1 MTATDLLIT
10 KQEFDTIS
18 EYIFV
23 SLQNAEL
30 TEDTLLL
37 KEYATFLKKI
47 LRSRTTLSA
56 KNKADIIHFLAKIST
71 KNEQVDIQNNP
82 QKSLEITRAAQ
93 SFAKKTRLNG

>member
-82 QKSLEITRAAQ
+82 QKSLEFARAAQ

>member
-47 LRSRTTLSA
+47 LRSHTTLSA
-56 KNKADIIHFLAKIST
+56 KNKADIIHFLAKINT
-71 KNEQVDIQNNP
+71 KNEQVDLQNNP
-82 QKSLEITRAAQ
+82 QKSLEIARAAQ